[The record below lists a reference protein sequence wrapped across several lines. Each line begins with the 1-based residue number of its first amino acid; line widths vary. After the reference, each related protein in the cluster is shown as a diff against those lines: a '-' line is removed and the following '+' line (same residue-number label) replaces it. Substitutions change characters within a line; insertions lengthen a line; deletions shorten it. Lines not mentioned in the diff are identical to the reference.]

1 MKDQPY
7 TILRRVFSLRLLR
20 DQRGQALPIMTFMM
34 ITLLGMGALSIDFGR
49 AFVSYR
55 QLQSS
60 TDAAALAG
68 AQQLPNSSNA
78 TSVATSYSAGNGD
91 SNAYNWM
98 KGVSVSATA
107 YCSSTA
113 KGWGLPCVGSGSG
126 VNVLKV
132 SESFSVPTYFARLFG
147 INSIPIAATAT
158 AAMNGSAPWNIVI
171 IVDTTNSMTTIDSS
185 SECSSQTRLVCALQ
199 GVQAFLQDAN
209 LYPCAATAGCGG
221 SDTQTATTALP
232 AYGNYPNGLNHVA
245 LFTFPVMETNGT
257 NPISD
262 DFNCSGTSPSIPP
275 ADSSSYSY
283 GGYQYPKTTDTTYV
297 PPASGILLN
306 PAPSPS
312 STQGAYN
319 ASYQVVGFST
329 DYKTTNGSTTLNS
342 SSYIVKAIG
351 GKSGCTSM
359 QAPGGLGTYYAGVIY
374 AAQAALKAEQTAYP
388 GSQNAIVL
396 VSDGDATASCQQ
408 MGATSSSCPSP
419 APSGA
424 TNGGTYPSWKN
435 ECGQAITAAQAAATA
450 GTRVYTVAY
459 GAETS
464 GCSTDTSGTY
474 AGVTPCEA
482 LKDMASSSTYF
493 YSDYNQSGSGIDS
506 SCVGTGSLD
515 TNLSTIFQEIAS
527 SLSNARLIP
536 TGTT

>member
-7 TILRRVFSLRLLR
+7 TILRRIFSLRLLR

-34 ITLLGMGALSIDFGR
+34 VTLLGMGALSIDFGR

-55 QLQSS
+55 ELQSS

-68 AQQLPNSSNA
+68 AQQLPNTSNA
-78 TSVATSYSAGNGD
+78 TSVATSFSAGNGD

-98 KGVSVSATA
+98 KGVTVSASA
-107 YCSSTA
+107 YCSTTA
-113 KGWGLPCVGSGSG
+113 KGWGLPCVGSSS

-132 SESFSVPTYFARLFG
+132 TESYSVPTYFARLFG
-147 INSIPIAATAT
+147 INSIPIAASAS
-158 AAMNGSAPWNIVI
+158 AAMNGSAPWNVVI
-171 IVDTTNSMTTIDSS
+171 IVDTTNSMTQTDSS
-185 SECSSQTRLVCALQ
+185 SECSSQSRLACSLQ
-199 GVQAFLQDAN
+199 GVQAFLQDGN
-209 LYPCAATAGCGG
+209 LYPCAATTGCGG
-221 SDTQTATTALP
+221 SDTQTSATAIP
-232 AYGNYPNGLNHVA
+232 AYGNYPNGLNHIA
-245 LFTFPVMETNGT
+245 LFTFPVMETNGS

-262 DFNCSGTSPSIPP
+262 DFNCSGSSPSIPP
-275 ADSSSYSY
+275 VDSSSQSY
-283 GGYQYPKTTDTTYV
+283 GGYQFPNTNDTSYA
-297 PPASGILLN
+297 PPASGILIN

-312 STQGAYN
+312 STKGAYN

-329 DYKTTNGSTTLNS
+329 DYKSSNGATTLNTN
-342 SSYIVKAIG
+342 SYLVKAIG
-351 GKSGCTSM
+351 GNSSCTGM

-374 AAQAALKAEQTAYP
+374 AAQAALLKEQTNYP

-396 VSDGDATASCQQ
+396 VSDGDATASCTQ
-408 MGATSSSCPSP
+408 MGATSSSTCPSP

-424 TNGGTYPSWKN
+424 TNSGSYPSWKN
-435 ECGQAITAAQAAATA
+435 ECGQAITAAQAVASA

-464 GCSTDTSGTY
+464 GCATDTSGTY
-474 AGVTPCEA
+474 AGITPCSA
-482 LKDMASSSTYF
+482 LKDMASSTTYF

-506 SCVGTGSLD
+506 NCVGTGSLD
-515 TNLSTIFQEIAS
+515 TSLSTIFQEIAS

-536 TGTT
+536 NGTT